1 MVPRVWSLDQQ
12 HHLSICEKCRFLSP
26 TPRVSESVGLGWPQ
40 ESGLSRCCWSG
51 HHTLRTTALESR
63 PDPLSRHHLL
73 PWKQALK
80 AGLTPLGTWPCC
92 FLSLKGAEPRFL
104 MTSQGCPHSL
114 STPSPQSLSLGTE
127 PSHQPQ
133 AMTNHK
139 SPKLPQGR
147 MLVCQ
152 PHRQHFRKA
161 QGSCSKARK
170 PGQAS

>member
-1 MVPRVWSLDQQ
+1 MWSLDQQ

-114 STPSPQSLSLGTE
+114 STPSPQSLSLWTE

-133 AMTNHK
+133 AMKNHK

-147 MLVCQ
+147 MLVCP